1 MPEYLAPG
9 VYVEETSF
17 RAKSLEGVGTST
29 TAFVGPTRKGPPGAK
44 LVSGNLVISTPEII
58 TSFGDFERVYGGV
71 DDLTLP
77 KATNYLAH
85 AVHAYFD
92 NGGSLLYVA
101 RVFEPSSDTDNGV
114 AASKDLTNGGADVK
128 KQTKFVARYPGDAGN
143 GTIEVIEKDNPATVR
158 TMGTAKEGTLIRT
171 KAKAGAPDAFYV
183 KRGEMWEDSG
193 KNPLNLKDLKPG
205 DRPEGA
211 SFITVNI
218 IATDKDLH
226 AETYQDLALDPAH
239 PRFIGNVFGMTQ
251 GRRVDDLEH
260 MFGISVGSAITGFE
274 LRSALFGA
282 GNDQVVSLSGGNDGA
297 EPIQAA
303 YENALQSLEKLDD
316 ISIVAAPGSSA
327 YADSQGIAEALIAH
341 AERRRAYRIAVLD
354 TPPGQAVSDAR
365 DMRSKIDSSYAAL
378 YYPWVIVSNPLFRP
392 GQEQIPRELML
403 PPSGFI
409 CGIYA
414 RSDEE
419 RGVIKAP
426 ANEVVQGALR
436 FENNI
441 NFAEQEVLNPL
452 GVNCLRF
459 FPGRGYRVWG
469 ARTTSSDPEWMYVN
483 IRRYFIYL
491 EASLDRGTQWAVFE
505 PNGEALW
512 RNIRETVSAFLY
524 NEWVGGAL
532 LGSTQEEAYFVRC
545 DRSTMTQY
553 NLDNGQLICL
563 VGVAALKPAEFVIFR
578 IGQKTADAKS

>member
-29 TAFVGPTRKGPPGAK
+29 TGFVGPTRKGPPGAS
-44 LVSGNLVISTPEII
+44 LVGGNLAISTPEII
-58 TSFGDFERVYGGV
+58 TSFGDFERVYGGF
-71 DDLTLP
+71 DDLALP

-85 AVHAYFD
+85 AVRAYFD

-101 RVFEPSSDTDNGV
+101 RVFEPASATDFGV
-114 AASKDLTNGGADVK
+114 ASSKDLTNGGADPT
-128 KQTKFVARYPGDAGN
+128 KQTRFVARYPGDAGN
-143 GTIEVIEKDNPATVR
+143 GTIEVIAKDNPATVR
-158 TMGTAKEGTLIRT
+158 TMGTAKDGTLVQT
-171 KAKAGAPDAFYV
+171 KGKAGTPDAFYV
-183 KRGEMWEDSG
+183 KRGDRWEDSG
-193 KNPLNLKDLKPG
+193 KNLLNLKDLKPG
-205 DRPEGA
+205 DRPEEA
-211 SFITVNI
+211 SFITVSLV
-218 IATDKDLH
+218 ATDKDQH
-226 AETYQDLALDPAH
+226 SETYQDLGLDPAH
-239 PRFIGNVFGMTQ
+239 PLFIGKVFGMKQ
-251 GRRVDDLEH
+251 GRRLDDLEH

-274 LRSALFGA
+274 LRNGLFGA
-282 GNDQVVSLSGGNDGA
+282 SKDQLIPLTGGNDGA

-327 YADSQGIAEALIAH
+327 YTDSQGIAEALIVH
-341 AERRRAYRIAVLD
+341 AEKRRAYRIAVLD

-378 YYPWVIVSNPLFRP
+378 YYPWVVGSNPLFRP
-392 GQEQIPRELML
+392 GDAGTPRELTL

-414 RSDEE
+414 RSDEL

-436 FENNI
+436 FESNI

-459 FPGRGYRVWG
+459 FPDRGYRVWG
-469 ARTTSSDPEWMYVN
+469 ARTASSDPEWKYVN

-491 EASLDRGTQWAVFE
+491 EATLDRGTQWAVFE

-512 RNIRETVSAFLY
+512 RNVCETVSAFLY
-524 NEWVGGAL
+524 NEWVSGAL
-532 LGSTQEEAYFVRC
+532 LGSTKEEAYFVRC

-578 IGQKTADAKS
+578 IGQWTADAKS